1 MNRLSLFTLFTLMFA
16 TAAAGVAYGDDDVEE
31 KKRVL
36 KNELSGFDTA
46 VIYLVRDQGL
56 DGASLF
62 AQDPALCTETIE
74 KLKDLGL
81 PPTEMIHTDEKFLFR
96 KAPERCERYAKF
108 KALTESFEA
117 IKEARQAD
125 MIIRDMKPGSDGT
138 TLWSGKGSTS
148 AKTCVDAINAVEAKG
163 APMDVVLRSTD
174 PEMTA
179 TQTRTWCEDLG
190 KRAAAL
196 QGESADADVA
206 KKKAA
211 RHRYAK
217 HGAAGDKL
225 DLLVYYDPDGT
236 GETWRIA
243 GCKTTDDPKT
253 LAKSKILI
261 RWGVN
266 PDGTQVLRKYTF
278 KGNKKVK
285 DQEKTFLTEAKAYS
299 FCK

>member
-1 MNRLSLFTLFTLMFA
+1 MKRLALFTCLFA
-16 TAAAGVAYGDDDVEE
+16 TAVAGVAYGDDDVEE
-31 KKRVL
+31 QKRVL
-36 KNELSGFDTA
+36 KNELSGFDIS

-56 DGASLF
+56 DGAGLF
-62 AQDPALCTETIE
+62 AQDPSVCTETIE
-74 KLKDLGL
+74 KLKALGL
-81 PPTEMIHTDEKFLFR
+81 PPTEMIFTDEKFLFR

-108 KALTESFEA
+108 KALSESFEA
-117 IKEARQAD
+117 IKEARQVD
-125 MIIRDMKPGSDGT
+125 MIIRDMKPGADGT
-138 TLWSGKGSTS
+138 TMWSGEGTTRAQK
-148 AKTCVDAINAVEAKG
+148 CVDVINAVEAKG

-174 PEMTA
+174 PQMTA
-179 TQTRTWCEDLG
+179 AQTRTWCEDLG

-196 QGESADADVA
+196 QGESAGADTE

-211 RHRYAK
+211 RNRYAK

-236 GETWRIA
+236 GTTWRIA
-243 GCKTTDDPKT
+243 GCKATDDPKT
-253 LAKSKILI
+253 LVKSKILI